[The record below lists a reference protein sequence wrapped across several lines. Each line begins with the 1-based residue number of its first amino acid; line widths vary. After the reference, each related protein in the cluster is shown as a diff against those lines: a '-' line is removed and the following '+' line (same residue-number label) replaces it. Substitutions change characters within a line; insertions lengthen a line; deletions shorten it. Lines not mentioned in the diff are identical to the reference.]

1 MDRQDRDF
9 QEAMIT
15 LTGYPE
21 WKVMVKDLESLI
33 YHTQSNAL
41 EARSW
46 EKLNEDKGFA
56 RGLQFVVGLRDRI
69 KSTQQVEKAN
79 ANL

>member
-15 LTGYPE
+15 LTAYPE
-21 WKVMVKDLESLI
+21 WQEMVKDLESLI

-41 EARSW
+41 EAKSW
-46 EKLNEDKGFA
+46 EILNENKGFA
-56 RGLQFVVGLRDRI
+56 KGLQFVCDLRDRV
-69 KSTQQVEKAN
+69 KTMTQVEKAN
-79 ANL
+79 ADL